1 MDPLS
6 AINANTP
13 LFGVSATAINPA
25 SGLLTSELSGFLPT
39 LFGDASTFVDISGL
53 GQLLSGASTFGDQLT
68 ALQGN
73 AANSAQNQA
82 ATVASLA
89 AQSQSLVDAYN
100 NLQQNIAG
108 LGTAP
113 FGANTAAGADLSQAL
128 ASQALASYGNGGSAL
143 TTLSQ
148 LGIGTRGTTG
158 VLSLDLGTLSAAFN
172 SDASGAFSLLAQ
184 AAGAF
189 AGIAANFVGQTQGQL
204 PTLGAQVQTALTDQL
219 LTNSLLS
226 SGLFSGS
233 QNNSGIDLATLL
245 ALGALGGGGTSA
257 LSTQQALLAA
267 NQFVLVG
274 TLLG

>member
-6 AINANTP
+6 AISANTP
-13 LFGVSATAINPA
+13 LFGIRATAINPA
-25 SGLLTSELSGFLPT
+25 SELLTSELNSFLPA
-39 LFGDASTFVDISGL
+39 LFGDASTFVEISGL
-53 GQLLSGASTFGDQLT
+53 GQLLSGASAFGDQLA
-68 ALQGN
+68 ALQGD

-100 NLQQNIAG
+100 NLQQNIASI
-108 LGTAP
+108 GTAP
-113 FGANTAAGADLSQAL
+113 FAASTAAGADLSQAL
-128 ASQALASYGNGGSAL
+128 ASQELASYGNGGSAL

-148 LGIGTRGTTG
+148 LGIGAQGTTG
-158 VLSLDLGTLSAAFN
+158 ALNLDLGTLSAAFN

-189 AGIAANFVGQTQGQL
+189 AGLAANFVGQTQGRL
-204 PTLGAQVQTALTDQL
+204 PTFGAQVQTAITDQL

-226 SGLFSGS
+226 NGLFSGG
-233 QNNSGIDLATLL
+233 QNNSSVDLATLL
-245 ALGALGGGGTSA
+245 ALGSLGGGPSG
-257 LSTQQALLAA
+257 LSMQQALLAA